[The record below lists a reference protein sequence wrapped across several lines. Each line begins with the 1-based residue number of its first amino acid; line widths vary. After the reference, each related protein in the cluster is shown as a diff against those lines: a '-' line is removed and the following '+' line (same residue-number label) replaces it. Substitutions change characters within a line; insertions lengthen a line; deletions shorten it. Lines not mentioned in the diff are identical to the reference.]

1 MNDLAYIFYSIKS
14 RSLNRSL
21 SVLLTSFGIVIA
33 LLLSQ
38 FSNHIKNRLDLD
50 GKGIDIVVGAKG
62 SPLQL
67 VLSSIYHI
75 DIPNGNIP
83 YKSALEISKNPLIEK
98 AIPLALGD
106 NWKGYRIV
114 GTSYDYLKHFD
125 VKIDQGRLWN
135 DEFEMVA
142 GADIDVKINQKIS
155 GSHGLIDGGGV
166 HDEHTYKIVGSL
178 KRSGT
183 VVDRLL
189 LTSVNSV
196 LEIHGLEDIDHD
208 TEHNHDHKSDQ
219 SSDSHHESHRDGKH
233 NHKEKTKY
241 HHEEHVGDHHTDHK
255 DEHHNHKHSEKHEN
269 ISDKVIININSLQKN
284 KESFKENLNESEIT
298 ALLIKTN
305 SPIANINLPR
315 SINRETNM
323 QAANPALEITR
334 LTAMLGFGS
343 KTFSILSTLLIS
355 IAILSI
361 FSGLAGNLENRMGDL
376 AILRAL
382 GYTKQRIFKIIVLE
396 GTLIISF
403 GIFLGIIMSFF
414 AFEIFSNL
422 ITPLNVSKAKFVLN
436 FDFYF
441 IIIVVLFSGFIASLI
456 PAYNGSK
463 ISVAN
468 QLSQNI

>member
-1 MNDLAYIFYSIKS
+1 MNDLEYIFYSIKS
-14 RSLNRSL
+14 RSLNSSL
-21 SVLLTSFGIVIA
+21 SVLLTSFGIMIA

-114 GTSYDYLKHFD
+114 GTSYDYLKHFE

-155 GSHGLIDGGGV
+155 GYHGLIDGGGV
-166 HDEHTYKIVGSL
+166 HNEHTYKIVGSL

-219 SSDSHHESHRDGKH
+219 SSDNHHESHRDEKH

-241 HHEEHVGDHHTDHK
+241 HHEEHVGDHHKDHR
-255 DEHHNHKHSEKHEN
+255 DEHHDHKHSEKHE
-269 ISDKVIININSLQKN
+269 
-284 KESFKENLNESEIT
+284 
-298 ALLIKTN
+298 KT
-305 SPIANINLPR
+305 
-315 SINRETNM
+315 M
-323 QAANPALEITR
+323 
-334 LTAMLGFGS
+334 
-343 KTFSILSTLLIS
+343 KT
-355 IAILSI
+355 
-361 FSGLAGNLENRMGDL
+361 
-376 AILRAL
+376 
-382 GYTKQRIFKIIVLE
+382 
-396 GTLIISF
+396 
-403 GIFLGIIMSFF
+403 
-414 AFEIFSNL
+414 
-422 ITPLNVSKAKFVLN
+422 P
-436 FDFYF
+436 
-441 IIIVVLFSGFIASLI
+441 
-456 PAYNGSK
+456 
-463 ISVAN
+463 
-468 QLSQNI
+468 